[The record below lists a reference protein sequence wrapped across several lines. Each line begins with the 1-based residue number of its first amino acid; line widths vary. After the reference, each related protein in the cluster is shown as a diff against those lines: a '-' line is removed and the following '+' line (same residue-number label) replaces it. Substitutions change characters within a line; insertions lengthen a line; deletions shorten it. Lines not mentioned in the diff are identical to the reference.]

1 MNSSGLSL
9 TSLRQMKVHFIGIG
23 GAGMSGIAKI
33 MLSQGI
39 TVSGSDVKDST
50 VTENLR
56 TMGAQIFIG
65 HHGKNIEGV
74 DLLVLSTAISA
85 DNPERIAAEVAGL
98 PMIARAQA
106 LALLMEGKRSV
117 AVAGTHGKTTTTSM
131 LTVAL
136 QNAGLDP
143 SFAIGGMINASG
155 VNAYAGSGDIFVAEA
170 DESDGSFLAYKPL
183 GAIITNIELDHVDHF
198 ATLESIYELFLEFV
212 HSIQSGG
219 FLVLCA
225 DNLGVQELLRRITRT
240 DITIAT
246 YGEGECDW
254 QISRVGLTADRGA
267 ARILHNGKVLGELE
281 LMVPGRH
288 NLFNATAAL
297 AVSTFLEVPARS
309 AMDGL
314 ASFSGSRRRFELK
327 GEVNG
332 IRVIDDYGH
341 HPTEIRVTLET
352 ARRFAEAGRVI
363 VIFQPHRYS
372 RTLAFAEEFAK
383 ALELAD
389 EVYLLEVYAAS
400 EESIPGVSS
409 LLIASKMDPAKVHF
423 EPSMVAVVENIA
435 ATAKGGDVVMTMGA
449 GDVNA
454 LAPVILKSLS
464 DS

>member
-1 MNSSGLSL
+1 
-9 TSLRQMKVHFIGIG
+9 
-23 GAGMSGIAKI
+23 
-33 MLSQGI
+33 
-39 TVSGSDVKDST
+39 
-50 VTENLR
+50 
-56 TMGAQIFIG
+56 
-65 HHGKNIEGV
+65 
-74 DLLVLSTAISA
+74 
-85 DNPERIAAEVAGL
+85 
-98 PMIARAQA
+98 
-106 LALLMEGKRSV
+106 
-117 AVAGTHGKTTTTSM
+117 
-131 LTVAL
+131 
-136 QNAGLDP
+136 
-143 SFAIGGMINASG
+143 
-155 VNAYAGSGDIFVAEA
+155 
-170 DESDGSFLAYKPL
+170 
-183 GAIITNIELDHVDHF
+183 
-198 ATLESIYELFLEFV
+198 
-212 HSIQSGG
+212 
-219 FLVLCA
+219 
-225 DNLGVQELLRRITRT
+225 
-240 DITIAT
+240 
-246 YGEGECDW
+246 
-254 QISRVGLTADRGA
+254 
-267 ARILHNGKVLGELE
+267 
-281 LMVPGRH
+281 MVPGRH

-352 ARRFAEAGRVI
+352 ARRYAEAGRVI